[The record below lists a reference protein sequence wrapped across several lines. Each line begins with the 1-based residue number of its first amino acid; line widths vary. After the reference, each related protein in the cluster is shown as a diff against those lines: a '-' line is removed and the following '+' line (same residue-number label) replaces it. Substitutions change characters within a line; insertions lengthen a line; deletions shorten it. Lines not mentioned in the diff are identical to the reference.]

1 MIPLSEPN
9 FIGNELKYLKK
20 CIQSGMISSVGNYV
34 NLFEKKI
41 IKLTGSKYAVACI
54 NGTSALQICLKL
66 CGVKKNHEV
75 IVPTISFVA
84 SVNAIKYN
92 LADPVFMDVDN
103 FFNID
108 ENKTIEFLNNNTFQK
123 NNYCFNSRTN
133 RRISAIIIVHMYG
146 NAASISRLA
155 LVCKKKNIKIVEDA
169 AESLGTKYKF
179 GKLKGKHTGTIGEMG
194 AISFNGN
201 KIITSGG
208 GGMILTNKKNLM
220 KKAKYYTT
228 QDKDDVTNYIHNEI
242 GYNFRLSNLHSA
254 VGLAQLEK
262 FKLIMNKK
270 KKIHNNY
277 KNLIE
282 KKIPNTGSIYD
293 TPNYS
298 INNFWLNILRTKN
311 KDHKKIISYLKEKKI
326 VARPIWYPNHLQKMY
341 NKCERYRITN
351 AQKLLKQ
358 SVCLPSSWNL
368 KNTQIKQIIKCIQ
381 KYFRK
386 KRALKIK

>member
-228 QDKDDVTNYIHNEI
+228 QAKDDVTNYIHNEI